1 MEDDQVAAFNL
12 VFEIDYLYRVFFMS
26 RVFVTGGTGF
36 VGSHVI
42 KRLIA
47 RGDHVVALVRPFGN
61 PALLKGLNVET
72 VTGDIT
78 DFDSIYSALAGID
91 EVYHVAADYRLWA
104 PDPREIYYN
113 NLGGTLNVLEASLR
127 RGVRRVVYTSTVGCL
142 GIPKDGS
149 LGDEETPVTRDQL
162 VGHYKKSKFD
172 AQAVALEYVSKG
184 LDVVIVNPST
194 PIGPGDVKP
203 TPTGK
208 IILDF
213 LRGKMRAYVDT
224 GLNFISVEDVA
235 EGHILAAEKGLAG
248 RKYILGNRNLS
259 LKAFFDI
266 LSQITGRPSP
276 SIKIPHWVA
285 FLAAVGDSAYNGM
298 LGKAPNIPIEGVLMA
313 RKKMFFSSDR
323 AIEEL
328 GLKSSPIEDAV
339 AQSVNWF
346 TSNGYAPTLIVKNKM
361 A

>member
-1 MEDDQVAAFNL
+1 M
-12 VFEIDYLYRVFFMS
+12 RK
-26 RVFVTGGTGF
+26 VFVTGGTGF
-36 VGSHVI
+36 VGAHVI
-42 KRLIA
+42 QKLIA
-47 RGDHVVALVRPFGN
+47 RGDRVVALVRPFGN
-61 PALLKGLNVET
+61 PTLLKGLDVET

-78 DFDSIYSALAGID
+78 DFDSIYSALIGID

-113 NLGGTLNVLEASLR
+113 NLGGTLNILEASLR
-127 RGVRRVVYTSTVGCL
+127 RGVRRVIYTSTVGCL

-149 LGDEETPVTRDQL
+149 LGDEETPVTRDEL

-172 AQAVALEYVSKG
+172 AQAVAFEYVSKG

-213 LRGKMRAYVDT
+213 LMGKMRAYVDT

-235 EGHILAAEKGLAG
+235 DGHLLAAEKGICG
-248 RKYILGNRNLS
+248 RKYILGNRNLT
-259 LKAFFDI
+259 LKEFLDI
-266 LSQITGRPSP
+266 LSNITGRPSP
-276 SIKIPHWVA
+276 SVRIPHWVA
-285 FLAAVGDSAYNGM
+285 ILAAVGDSAYNGM
-298 LGKAPNIPIEGVLMA
+298 MGKAPNIPIEGVLMA

-323 AIEEL
+323 AVEEL
-328 GLKSSPIEDAV
+328 GLPRRPIEDAAV
-339 AQSVNWF
+339 QSVNWF
-346 TSNGYAPTLIVKNKM
+346 VNNGYTSTLIVKNRT